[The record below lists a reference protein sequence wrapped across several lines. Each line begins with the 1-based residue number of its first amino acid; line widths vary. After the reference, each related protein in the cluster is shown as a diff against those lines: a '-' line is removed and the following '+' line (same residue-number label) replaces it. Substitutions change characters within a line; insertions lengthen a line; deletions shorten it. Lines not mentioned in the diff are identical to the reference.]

1 MGGGPEAGRRTR
13 RTARPRPRPGQ
24 ELQWL
29 RPAAP
34 RRGLGRH
41 ARHHR
46 RSDASAHRSAA
57 ADQRDAAGAAGFRRV
72 DAGVRDPAL
81 ETAARGLRVLHRPRP
96 APRAGPWRAEA
107 VRRGARLLRGGRV
120 RGRRGGA
127 GGRAVGVRTV
137 PRRGLGA
144 GRRDQPERCPGR
156 AAVAAARGH
165 HRGAG
170 AVRALQERRLGADLG
185 DAGLPRRD
193 PGAAGARVPAFRRGL
208 VRPYRRRQPAHQRA
222 QARGDGA
229 GGFRGRVRACD
240 EAAGRCP
247 AAPWRQHFRRA
258 RHRPGQ
264 EALPGLDPQRSGNRA
279 DARHPPGARSRRVD
293 ESRQAVRRAVIR
305 DAESLAAFARGIFEA
320 QAFSRLLGAT
330 LVRASAED
338 TEIRLPLR
346 DELLQQHGFAHGG
359 VLAYLADNAITFA
372 GGMALGGNAL
382 TSEFKINYLRPA
394 TGEALV
400 ARAFAVS
407 AGRRQAVCRCEIHA
421 LRAQAQ
427 ALCAIAQGTVV
438 PATAEARP
446 EA

>member
-1 MGGGPEAGRRTR
+1 M
-13 RTARPRPRPGQ
+13 
-24 ELQWL
+24 
-29 RPAAP
+29 
-34 RRGLGRH
+34 
-41 ARHHR
+41 
-46 RSDASAHRSAA
+46 
-57 ADQRDAAGAAGFRRV
+57 
-72 DAGVRDPAL
+72 
-81 ETAARGLRVLHRPRP
+81 
-96 APRAGPWRAEA
+96 
-107 VRRGARLLRGGRV
+107 
-120 RGRRGGA
+120 
-127 GGRAVGVRTV
+127 
-137 PRRGLGA
+137 
-144 GRRDQPERCPGR
+144 
-156 AAVAAARGH
+156 
-165 HRGAG
+165 
-170 AVRALQERRLGADLG
+170 
-185 DAGLPRRD
+185 
-193 PGAAGARVPAFRRGL
+193 
-208 VRPYRRRQPAHQRA
+208 
-222 QARGDGA
+222 
-229 GGFRGRVRACD
+229 
-240 EAAGRCP
+240 
-247 AAPWRQHFRRA
+247 
-258 RHRPGQ
+258 
-264 EALPGLDPQRSGNRA
+264 
-279 DARHPPGARSRRVD
+279 
-293 ESRQAVRRAVIR
+293 IR